1 MTQLRTV
8 QLIARADEVALGHDT
23 VKQALPVRNID
34 QMDPFLL
41 LHHFNK
47 DIEPGGPGLDV
58 APHPHRGFEPITF
71 LFDGAIHHRDSRG
84 NEGFLNG
91 GDVQWMTAGMG
102 IVHSEAAQ
110 KPWLENGGKMNLI
123 QLWVNLPK
131 KDKMI
136 QPRYQDIKADSIPV
150 VEKEGLTARVVAG
163 TWEGVTGPAETRT
176 PVVAV
181 EGRIQKGYK
190 LELPVDTTH
199 NAVLYLMD
207 GFLQFN
213 DKHQAGGGF
222 VAIFRQDGNSIQIE
236 ALQDSHFLLLTG
248 EPLNEP
254 VSSYGPFVMNTQTE
268 IMEAI
273 RDYQMGKMGMLTY

>member
-23 VKQALPVRNID
+23 VKQALPIRNID

-47 DIEPGGPGLDV
+47 TLNPEVRDWTWHLIRIAV
-58 APHPHRGFEPITF
+58 SEPITF

-150 VEKEGLTARVVAG
+150 VERK
-163 TWEGVTGPAETRT
+163 
-176 PVVAV
+176 
-181 EGRIQKGYK
+181 
-190 LELPVDTTH
+190 D
-199 NAVLYLMD
+199 
-207 GFLQFN
+207 
-213 DKHQAGGGF
+213 
-222 VAIFRQDGNSIQIE
+222 
-236 ALQDSHFLLLTG
+236 
-248 EPLNEP
+248 
-254 VSSYGPFVMNTQTE
+254 
-268 IMEAI
+268 
-273 RDYQMGKMGMLTY
+273 